1 MVKWTAKLWMVA
13 NRNNWLFLVCVLI
26 ISLWSASLSLSF
38 KKKKK
43 QKQFITKPNYFLFF
57 LISSSSFV
65 QDCIWYFFFFLNFW
79 SFVFLFFIFSL
90 LGNSQTSF
98 VWSTLFRFFFII
110 VLTLCL
116 ERDSFLID
124 EKSHFFSF
132 KIVFL
137 FSYIPILKCF
147 PFFYVF
153 FLNIFVCFN
162 FISVSVISALER
174 DVGWWRRRTHIV
186 FWAVVFQSGV
196 RIVSRVETVVG
207 WQDDWRQTGER
218 RR

>member
-1 MVKWTAKLWMVA
+1 MV
-13 NRNNWLFLVCVLI
+13 C
-26 ISLWSASLSLSF
+26 LSLSF
-38 KKKKK
+38 LQEEEETETVYYKT
-43 QKQFITKPNYFLFF
+43 QLFSFLFNIKYF
-57 LISSSSFV
+57 CARLYLI
-65 QDCIWYFFFFLNFW
+65 FFFFVKLLIF
-79 SFVFLFFIFSL
+79 FVLFLIFSL
-90 LGNSQTSF
+90 LDNSKTSF